1 MRLSIFLFAL
11 LPMAAEAQQHMFT
24 QYTPKDGLAQSQ
36 VRAMAQDEHGYMWF
50 GTLGGASRFDGLEFT
65 DHALQEGLPDA
76 QVSAM
81 VQDNKGRLWLGVG
94 SVLVLR
100 EGQKWVQH
108 PLPVQNAAR
117 IMSLASDKQGRI
129 YAGTDGSGL
138 YIWDDDAVRT
148 VENYPDTAANIRS
161 LLMLSDGRLLIGL
174 RSGLLIYDGSS
185 FIQVDLKENNGVAI
199 SAMAEGRDSTWWIGT
214 FQSGL
219 LQMKN
224 GEIKAHDEETG
235 LIRNNVRCL
244 LVDTEGKL
252 WVGTKFGL
260 NIIDGGR
267 IRTLTVH
274 QGMPN
279 DNIWCAY
286 QDSEGNIWFGT
297 DGAGALKY
305 TGDRFVTFT
314 TRDGLCSDLVMTVI
328 SDAAGDLWLGTY
340 DNGICRMDLMAMVNT
355 MDGLPNNTV
364 WCGIT
369 DRNGSIWVGTS
380 EGVAQ
385 LVRGVVQPLPPQV
398 ALLGQRVTSL
408 LEGPD
413 GTIWCGTRDGLVGIK
428 NGALAVEYPAGENGP
443 GRSVRNMLWDDDRML
458 LATEQ
463 GISIKQGTRF
473 TRITTEDGASDN
485 TIFSLLKDRKGRIW
499 AGTSNGLTCV
509 VDEDVRAIRLGND
522 FGSNYIN
529 GLLRDDQGNIWAGSN
544 NGLFVFDP
552 DSLLEHPS
560 KFMHFTMNDGLRS
573 MEFNLN
579 AVHRDR
585 LGRLFFGTTGG
596 LLFHDARRF
605 RSHPQPAPPRVH
617 ITGLRSFLQ
626 ETDWRKQSTSLNEQ
640 GVPVDLELPYG
651 RNYLTFDYIGISL
664 GAPEKVMYKYRLIG
678 LDADWLPAT
687 DARFASYS
695 SITHGEYTF
704 EVIASTDGVNW
715 NGPATLSFSIAP
727 PFWLRPWFFALVIGA
742 VGGSAYGVQ
751 RYRHRLRERH
761 ERTRQLMLRSRMLQ
775 LEQQALNAN
784 MNRHFVFNAL
794 NSIQYY
800 INRQDRVTASKY
812 LTSFAKLI
820 RRNLDASQN
829 DTTSLREELER
840 LELYLLLEN
849 MRFKD
854 RFQYSVTID
863 PQVDVGQVRLPA
875 MMLQPYVENSIWH
888 GILPTERQGRVD
900 IIVEPAGSG
909 RVLVRIEDD
918 GIGVDQSRLNKANNE
933 SDHISRGIE
942 ITKGRADVLR
952 RLDLTDIRISGP
964 DQWQDEATG
973 RILGTK
979 VAIEL
984 PGSTVA

>member
-1 MRLSIFLFAL
+1 MRLYIPLLLFLFPL
-11 LPMAAEAQQHMFT
+11 AAAAQQHMFT

-36 VRAMAQDEHGYMWF
+36 VRAMAQDEHGYLWF

-65 DHALQEGLPDA
+65 NHAMQEGLPDA

-81 VQDNKGRLWLGVG
+81 VQDSNKELWLAAGSTLVKRKGR
-94 SVLVLR
+94 
-100 EGQKWVQH
+100 KWIAH
-108 PLPVQNAAR
+108 PLPVQNSAR
-117 IMSLASDKQGRI
+117 IMSLVSAKDGTI

-138 YIWDDDAVRT
+138 YKWDGNHVKAV
-148 VENYPDTAANIRS
+148 EGYPDTAANIRS
-161 LLMLSDGRLLIGL
+161 LLMLRDGRLLIGL
-174 RSGLLIYDGSS
+174 RSGLLVYNGNS
-185 FIQVDLKENNGVAI
+185 FAQVDLEENNGVAI
-199 SAMAEGRDSTWWIGT
+199 SAMAEGLDSTWWIGT

-219 LQMKN
+219 LSIKN
-224 GEIKAHDEETG
+224 GKVTPYDEETG

-244 LVDTEGKL
+244 LVDEAGRL

-267 IRTLTVH
+267 IRTLTIH

-286 QDSEGNIWFGT
+286 QDIEGNIWFGT
-297 DGAGALKY
+297 DGAGALKFA
-305 TGDRFVTFT
+305 GDRFITFT

-340 DNGICRMDLMAMVNT
+340 DNGLCRMDLMAMVNT

-369 DRNGSIWVGTS
+369 DRNGALWVGTS
-380 EGVAQ
+380 EGLAQ
-385 LVRGVVQPLPPQV
+385 LVRGVIQPLPAAS

-413 GTIWCGTRDGLVGIK
+413 GTIWCGTRDGLVGIR
-428 NGALAVEYPAGENGP
+428 NGVIAVEHQAGNGI
-443 GRSVRNMLWDDDRML
+443 GRSIRNMLWDEDRLL

-463 GISIKQGTRF
+463 GISILENGRSSA
-473 TRITTEDGASDN
+473 ITTAEGASDN
-485 TIFSLLKDRKGRIW
+485 TVFSLLKDGKGRIW
-499 AGTSNGLTCV
+499 AGTSNGLTCITGN
-509 VDEDVRAIRLGND
+509 DVRAIRLAND
-522 FGSNYIN
+522 FGSNYVN
-529 GLLRDDQGNIWAGSN
+529 GLLLDDQGNVWAGSN
-544 NGLFVFDP
+544 NGLFVFHP
-552 DSLLEHPS
+552 DSLLERQGA
-560 KFMHFTMNDGLRS
+560 FRHFTMNDGLRS

-579 AVHRDR
+579 AVHKDR
-585 LGRLFFGTTGG
+585 LGRLFFGTTAG

-605 RSHPQPAPPRVH
+605 LSHPQPPVPQVH

-626 ETDWRKQSTSLNEQ
+626 ETDWSKQSRSVDDRGT
-640 GVPVDLELPYG
+640 PVDLELPYG

-664 GAPEKVMYKYRLIG
+664 SEPEKVMYKYRLIG

-687 DARFASYS
+687 EARFASYS
-695 SITHGEYTF
+695 SISQGKYTF
-704 EVIASTDGVNW
+704 EVIASVDGVNW

-727 PFWLRPWFFALVIGA
+727 PFWLRPWFFVLVIGA
-742 VGGSAYGVQ
+742 LSGSAYGVQ

-800 INRQDRVTASKY
+800 INRQDRTTASKY

-820 RRNLDASQN
+820 RRNLDASQS

-854 RFQYSVTID
+854 RFQYSITID
-863 PQVDVGQVRLPA
+863 PQVDVAQVRLPA

-888 GILPTERQGRVD
+888 GILPTDRQGRVD
-900 IIVEPAGSG
+900 ILVEPAGTG

-918 GIGVDQSRLNKANNE
+918 GIGVDQSRSNKSGEE

-964 DQWQDEATG
+964 EQWHEPGTG

-984 PGSTVA
+984 PGPAVA